1 MRLTKVSCQSKY
13 TELLFF
19 LKALKTQYRFLP
31 KLHFCYFPFFW
42 MHVLA
47 FVFRYKAKQILFCK
61 KYQLAGTC
69 SGFNQLYNILNV
81 FVSVIF
87 DPGVEN
93 RYYLACSSSSTLLHN
108 LFDSLYNTRQQEIML
123 PTYQGLFF
131 PCCEKFNQPE
141 ESKCLLLW
149 LFLSMC
155 WPCGENDCR
164 PLRLFRCV
172 QTYMGS
178 MNKTWH
184 WSNWVRWCICN
195 LQFLRSYSWFMCSK
209 KAFYL
214 FEMTMDVFFMGCL
227 LYLMDSEQR
236 GCNPKIIFCVLE
248 NIYFWCLFF

>member
-108 LFDSLYNTRQQEIML
+108 LFDSLYNTGQQEIML

-131 PCCEKFNQPE
+131 HVVRSLINQRNPNVCFCDFSFPCVG
-141 ESKCLLLW
+141 L
-149 LFLSMC
+149 
-155 WPCGENDCR
+155 
-164 PLRLFRCV
+164 V
-172 QTYMGS
+172 
-178 MNKTWH
+178 
-184 WSNWVRWCICN
+184 VRMI
-195 LQFLRSYSWFMCSK
+195 
-209 KAFYL
+209 A
-214 FEMTMDVFFMGCL
+214 G
-227 LYLMDSEQR
+227 
-236 GCNPKIIFCVLE
+236 P
-248 NIYFWCLFF
+248 